1 MSNYVYEEVVPF
13 TIKDVGYYI
22 PAIKQGVPTNI
33 NTLAEGNG
41 GYDPEPDPEPIL
53 LTIGG
58 ILFTVDKSIWNSYK
72 NTISGSDFNINILLA
87 SNNSTYISN
96 LNFSSIT
103 CVFGEEYENIKYVTL
118 LGKFNGN
125 NTRYFPTV
133 NTSIEITY
141 LPTNTTFNRENIPV
155 KTAGSRV
162 IGRHVNWEGSVIN
175 FDQYGTKTNL
185 YIPDAKFRNISPKQ
199 ISSSSNGM
207 DIQLH
212 SPILKYDASIYFFDS
227 NKSETQPFT
236 NTEFLTDT
244 DLQTKLDSML
254 VDAYAGTF
262 NADFTAQEGTDA
274 ILLNLDAES
283 PAALAARDV
292 IPTGLIGCNL
302 PNIYELSIIWLESDN
317 IDLIDI
323 TATEHSSLRL
333 GSPRRF
339 YIEYFWSCTEV
350 QDGNDFGA
358 LYVTSYGSIDYYQFR
373 NGSRF
378 VLPVLEL

>member
-141 LPTNTTFNRENIPV
+141 LPTNTAFKRENIPV
-155 KTAGSRV
+155 KTAGGRV
-162 IGRHVNWEGSVIN
+162 IGRYVNWEGSVIN
-175 FDQYGTKTNL
+175 FDQYGTRTNL
-185 YIPDAKFRNISPKQ
+185 YVADAKYRSTEQYTLIPKSNQNNFNHNDSIGAPHIQYTRTSFYLTGLESNTDSALQTFLTQSLPNISTEWSAKQ
-199 ISSSSNGM
+199 
-207 DIQLH
+207 
-212 SPILKYDASIYFFDS
+212 Y
-227 NKSETQPFT
+227 T
-236 NTEFLTDT
+236 NAY
-244 DLQTKLDSML
+244 LQYVPD
-254 VDAYAGTF
+254 
-262 NADFTAQEGTDA
+262 
-274 ILLNLDAES
+274 S
-283 PAALAARDV
+283 PACLFTRSIV
-292 IPTGLIGCNL
+292 PTGLSGCNVHNL
-302 PNIYELSIIWLESDN
+302 YELCILWLEGSN
-317 IDLIDI
+317 IDSIDPTI
-323 TATEHSSLRL
+323 TKNSSKKMENFGFSTYVWTSTEIADSS
-333 GSPRRF
+333 S
-339 YIEYFWSCTEV
+339 TV
-350 QDGNDFGA
+350 FGA
-358 LYVTSYGSIDYYQFR
+358 PSFSSI
-373 NGSRF
+373 NSNITVNLSRF
-378 VLPVLEL
+378 NSRGVVPVLEL